1 MIFKKFQGK
10 IFGVEFHP
18 KEQKALDEEINR
30 QITKRHQEF
39 TDDFDYMIMHILHEH
54 FGFGLTRLERFHRLF
69 IENNDELVEHYE
81 MPDAGVYIARE
92 EMNAI
97 GCNIEK
103 WNKER
108 SE

>member
-1 MIFKKFQGK
+1 MNFKKVQGQV
-10 IFGVEFHP
+10 FGVTLNL

-30 QITKRHQEF
+30 QIIERDREF
-39 TDDFDYMIMHILHEH
+39 TDDFDYMVMYILHKH

-69 IENNDELVEHYE
+69 VEEHTTLIRHYE
-81 MPDAGVYIARE
+81 MADAGAYIARR

-103 WNKER
+103 WNSER
-108 SE
+108 SD